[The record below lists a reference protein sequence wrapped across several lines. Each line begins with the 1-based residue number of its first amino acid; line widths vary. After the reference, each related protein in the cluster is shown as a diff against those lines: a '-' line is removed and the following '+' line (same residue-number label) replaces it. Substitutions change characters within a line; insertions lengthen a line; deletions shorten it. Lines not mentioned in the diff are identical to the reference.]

1 MFFKVGALAQRTGL
15 TVRTLHH
22 YDEIGLLVPSHRS
35 EAGYRMYN
43 RDDLARLHQ
52 IQALKQLGFGLAQ
65 IGDTL
70 AHNGVS
76 LEQLIVQQIA
86 ALDQQVEQAA
96 RLRTQLLRLKAVMD
110 RGETPE
116 MADFLLTLELMTMH
130 EKYFTPDELKRLEQH
145 RRDAA
150 TDLDQRWSTLVQAMR
165 TLMERDVEP
174 AQAEVQRRVAEW
186 TTLAQETTGGDPGLL
201 IKLDNM
207 TRNEKAAQQHS
218 GIDQNLLDYVMRGI
232 AASHAAIYATY
243 LTPEELERVMQGR
256 TRTQS
261 QWPPLV
267 AAMRQQF
274 TQSAAP
280 DSPAVQALAA
290 QWKVLFDITHAGD
303 DGTLKAKL
311 YTAYTQEP
319 LLLRGTGLDLP
330 LLQFVGQAM
339 ATLPPQ

>member
-1 MFFKVGALAQRTGL
+1 MFFKIGALARRTGL

-35 EAGYRMYN
+35 EAGFRMYN

-65 IGDTL
+65 IGETL

-76 LEQLIVQQIA
+76 LEHLIAQQIA
-86 ALDQQVEQAA
+86 ALDRQLEQTT

-110 RGETPE
+110 CGETPE
-116 MADFLLTLELMTMH
+116 MADFLVTLELMTMH

-145 RRDAA
+145 RRDAG
-150 TDLDQRWSTLVQAMR
+150 TDLDQCWATLVQAMR
-165 TLMERDVEP
+165 GLMERGVDP
-174 AQAEVQRRVAEW
+174 AQPEVQQYVAEW
-186 TTLAQETTGGDPGLL
+186 TALAQKTTGGDPGLL
-201 IKLDNM
+201 IKLDRM
-207 TRNEKAAQQHS
+207 TRNEQSAQQQS
-218 GIDQNLLDYVMRGI
+218 GIDKVLLDYVMRGI
-232 AASHAAIYATY
+232 AAAHAAIYAKY
-243 LTPEELERVMQGR
+243 LTTEELERVMRGR
-256 TRTQS
+256 AQTQS

-274 TQSAAP
+274 SEGAAP
-280 DSPAVQALAA
+280 DTPAVQALAVE
-290 QWKVLFDITHAGD
+290 WKRLFDITHEGD

-319 LLLRGTGLDLP
+319 GLLRGTGLDFP
-330 LLQFVGQAM
+330 LLHFAGQAM
-339 ATLPPQ
+339 AALPAA